1 MRRNRGITNYG
12 ASPSGAAGAP
22 AAPAAW
28 GAHATA
34 PVEDGPLTRIRRMLP
49 SLTGTGRA
57 CADYV
62 LANAWEVRGLPI
74 ADVAARA
81 GVSPNAV
88 NRFSRAIGYEGYR
101 AFSQALT
108 LELGKI
114 LGAAYA
120 LPASVTD
127 LPGPDRTDGAATD
140 AAALAGGAG
149 VVLRRVFE
157 LEIEALRDT
166 LATLDRAAE
175 RAVEALAEAQ
185 QVLFIGTGA
194 AAALSELA
202 AYRLKVLGIRAA
214 WAADPGAIAPEIHL
228 LAAGDVVCAISYH
241 GATRHILES
250 IDHARDRGLTTIGI
264 TAVPGSPIARRVDIR
279 LVAFGQQTAL
289 GFGQFASRV
298 ASLTLLD
305 ALAAA
310 VAWRRGDAA
319 VTHATELVGTMQR
332 RAELRGAR
340 AVRPTGTGKRNK

>member
-1 MRRNRGITNYG
+1 
-12 ASPSGAAGAP
+12 
-22 AAPAAW
+22 
-28 GAHATA
+28 
-34 PVEDGPLTRIRRMLP
+34 MLP

-62 LANAWEVRGLPI
+62 LANAWEVRSLPI

-88 NRFSRAIGYEGYR
+88 NRFSRAIGYDGYR

-127 LPGPDRTDGAATD
+127 LPGTGRTNGAGSGLAGL
-140 AAALAGGAG
+140 AGLAGGSG

-166 LATLDRAAE
+166 LATLDREAE

-194 AAALSELA
+194 AAALGELA

-310 VAWRRGDAA
+310 VAWRRGDVA

-332 RAELRGAR
+332 RADLRGAR
-340 AVRPTGTGKRNK
+340 AVRPARAGRQAK